1 MARKLIDI
9 SVPLENDVA
18 ADPPGYGPKVDYFS
32 HQQTAAD
39 LIKFFPGLRE
49 EDLPD
54 REGWAIEW
62 IRLSTHN
69 TTHLDAPWHFASTM
83 DRGKRAITIDEV
95 PLEWCFQP
103 AIKLDFRH
111 FPDGYVA
118 SARDVEA
125 ELERIDHNLAPLEI
139 VLVNTSAGA
148 ASSPA
153 QLWRTAWIDAASS
166 SAPLPQRPPSR
177 RPSRKTPIRP
187 APSPSSTRFRP
198 AAQSMSSCVRSP
210 RWSSRWCRSRW

>member
-69 TTHLDAPWHFASTM
+69 TTHPHPPGLVAPTM
-83 DRGKRAITIDEV
+83 VQGKVAI
-95 PLEWCFQP
+95 
-103 AIKLDFRH
+103 R
-111 FPDGYVA
+111 
-118 SARDVEA
+118 SRS
-125 ELERIDHNLAPLEI
+125 APLE
-139 VLVNTSAGA
+139 GA
-148 ASSPA
+148 FEPRVK
-153 QLWRTAWIDAASS
+153 LTFGH
-166 SAPLPQRPPSR
+166 LPH
-177 RPSRKTPIRP
+177 
-187 APSPSSTRFRP
+187 
-198 AAQSMSSCVRSP
+198 
-210 RWSSRWCRSRW
+210 

>member
-32 HQQTAAD
+32 HRQTAAD

-49 EDLPD
+49 DDLPD

-95 PLEWCFQP
+95 RSNGAF
-103 AIKLDFRH
+103 
-111 FPDGYVA
+111 
-118 SARDVEA
+118 
-125 ELERIDHNLAPLEI
+125 NLASNSI
-139 VLVNTSAGA
+139 SVI
-148 ASSPA
+148 SPMVM
-153 QLWRTAWIDAASS
+153 WR
-166 SAPLPQRPPSR
+166 APA
-177 RPSRKTPIRP
+177 T
-187 APSPSSTRFRP
+187 
-198 AAQSMSSCVRSP
+198 
-210 RWSSRWCRSRW
+210 